1 MSGKDYNDIIEELFG
16 ELQAAHKAYH
26 ENGEQLL
33 LAVREKAKRL
43 FADGEI
49 TDQDLEIFVDM
60 DKDFASGESE

>member
-16 ELQAAHKAYH
+16 ELQAAHKAYQ
-26 ENGEQLL
+26 QLL

-49 TDQDLEIFVDM
+49 TDQDY
-60 DKDFASGESE
+60 ATNRGEKFL